1 MKNFLDNKLYK
12 TNITGRLLS
21 VLIAC
26 CILMQTGQ
34 PCLRAFA
41 SETTEDP
48 AFNVPYGGDVKGY
61 DPLED
66 GYYAYLKV
74 KYEDIGIPVSEKG
87 KAYTEFYLPVL
98 VYQDHLLMDI
108 DYFTAI
114 TGAEQMEKDNPSG
127 DARIRLNVF
136 QRYVFLSEN
145 NNTLY
150 YFPSCHPYMHVHQ
163 QMQILLKIPL

>member
-1 MKNFLDNKLYK
+1 MKNFLNNKLYK

-41 SETTEDP
+41 SETAEDS
-48 AFNVPYGGDVKGY
+48 AFNVPFGEDVKGY

-98 VYQDHLLMDI
+98 VY
-108 DYFTAI
+108 
-114 TGAEQMEKDNPSG
+114 
-127 DARIRLNVF
+127 
-136 QRYVFLSEN
+136 
-145 NNTLY
+145 
-150 YFPSCHPYMHVHQ
+150 HVYC
-163 QMQILLKIPL
+163 IIKIPKVADKNGESCISILEKIA